1 MNTDL
6 NFSTNRR
13 NSDAHALR
21 EVREQLKKDLLRY
34 QGNQVRTFVRVGRRA
49 RGNKVIVSR
58 VGYRT

>member
-6 NFSTNRR
+6 NFSSNRR

-34 QGNQVRTFVRVGRRA
+34 QGNQVRTYVRVGRRA
-49 RGNKVIVSR
+49 RGNQVIVSR
-58 VGYRT
+58 T